1 MQKIL
6 TVTINLE
13 KLQTASEQ
21 DENHSFVREIPEV
34 NALLEEGWII
44 EEWDTLGTNSN
55 NITLLFILNDELDEY
70 NNSLMD
76 EYEFEEGPEQE

>member
-13 KLQTASEQ
+13 KLQAASEQ
-21 DENHSFVREIPEV
+21 DANHSFVREIPEV

-55 NITLLFILNDELDEY
+55 NVTLLFILNDELDEY

-76 EYEFEEGPEQE
+76 EYEFEEGPEEE